1 MQTVLKIPGAT
12 CGTVIQLEGIF
23 MNDAGSRP
31 MDGRDDWSS
40 RSFAAYTLNAGD
52 ASVRFA
58 LPKHAIAAARRID
71 DMPELLFLLRGC
83 LEAEG
88 DA

>member
-1 MQTVLKIPGAT
+1 MY
-12 CGTVIQLEGIF
+12 

-31 MDGRDDWSS
+31 PDGRDDWSS

-58 LPKHAIAAARRID
+58 MPTHAIAAARHID
-71 DMPELLFLLRGC
+71 DMPELLYLLREC
-83 LEAEG
+83 FQV
-88 DA
+88 DADA